1 MFKKLAIG
9 LAVVAT
15 GAALGA
21 LYFKVVRPWT
31 MRWGATDDEVA
42 RRMSGDDVVRRADFN
57 ATRAVT
63 IHARPEHVWP
73 WLVQIGSGRAGWYTY
88 DRIDNGGVP
97 SSVAIVPELQHLAVG
112 DLVPMVPGKD
122 VGIWVKELEPNRRML
137 WWDKKGEYSWEWQLD
152 PIDDESARLVT
163 RLRATFPPLWSSKT
177 PYVMLA
183 TTGDIVMIRK
193 ELLSIKARA
202 ERLAATD
209 RAFGQSSAPAGRGMA

>member
-1 MFKKLAIG
+1 MFKKRGIG

-15 GAALGA
+15 GAALVA

-42 RRMSGDDVVRRADFN
+42 RRMQGDDVVRCADFN

-63 IHARPEHVWP
+63 IHARPEDVWP
-73 WLVQIGSGRAGWYTY
+73 WLVQIGSGRAGWYSY

-97 SSVAIVPELQHLAVG
+97 SSAAIVPELQHLAVG
-112 DLVPMVPGKD
+112 DLVPMVSGKD
-122 VGIWVKELEPNRRML
+122 VGVWVRELEPNRRML
-137 WWDKKGEYSWEWQLD
+137 WWDCKGEYSWEWQLD
-152 PIDDESARLVT
+152 PIADESTRLVT
-163 RLRATFPPLWSSKT
+163 RLRATYPPLWSSKT

-193 ELLSIKARA
+193 CLLGIKVRA
-202 ERLAATD
+202 EQLSATD
-209 RAFGQSSAPAGRGMA
+209 RVLGPSSASAGRGVA

>member
-1 MFKKLAIG
+1 MFKMIAIG

-31 MRWGATDDEVA
+31 MRWGATDDEFV
-42 RRMSGDDVVRRADFN
+42 RRMPGDDVVRRADFN

-63 IHARPEHVWP
+63 IHARPEHV
-73 WLVQIGSGRAGWYTY
+73 
-88 DRIDNGGVP
+88 
-97 SSVAIVPELQHLAVG
+97 QHLAVG

-152 PIDDESARLVT
+152 PIDDESTRLVT
-163 RLRATFPPLWSSKT
+163 RLRATYPPLWSSKT

-183 TTGDIVMIRK
+183 TTGDIVMVRK